1 MLHRRK
7 GGWTPLTIGVDS
19 AGAAG
24 ARAPPPIIE
33 MVGHCPTNKSR
44 EEFLK
49 ILKTS
54 SETETKNLNTI
65 RNSIMK
71 TKIYL
76 YHQCFQVFKA
86 SIRNKFT
93 CKQKATISD

>member
-1 MLHRRK
+1 MLY
-7 GGWTPLTIGVDS
+7 GGGCYTVEDAVDIGVDS

-24 ARAPPPIIE
+24 ARAPPIIE

-44 EEFLK
+44 GEFLK
-49 ILKTS
+49 ISKTS

-71 TKIYL
+71 TKIIYIFNVFKSSRL
-76 YHQCFQVFKA
+76 QYEKNFQVSK
-86 SIRNKFT
+86 T
-93 CKQKATISD
+93 ETD